1 MSIEKLYSLLN
12 GRIWTFY
19 QFKDSFKTDL
29 LPHDKSA
36 VAGGSEPSS
45 TSHKGG
51 DSSHHAICNPMLA
64 ERDVQ
69 TKQFEKGSV

>member
-1 MSIEKLYSLLN
+1 MSRTLL
-12 GRIWTFY
+12 
-19 QFKDSFKTDL
+19 KTSV
-29 LPHDKSA
+29 LPHCKSE

-45 TSHKGG
+45 ASRKGG

-69 TKQFEKGSV
+69 TEKFEKGSV